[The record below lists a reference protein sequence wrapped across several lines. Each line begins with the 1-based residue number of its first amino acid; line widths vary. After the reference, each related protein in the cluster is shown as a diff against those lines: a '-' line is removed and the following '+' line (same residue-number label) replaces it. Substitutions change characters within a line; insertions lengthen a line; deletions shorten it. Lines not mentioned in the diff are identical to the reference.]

1 MQLHDIFP
9 EVPNVEYSF
18 YIFLAI
24 NLVGFALLYFL
35 YKVLKNRQ
43 NKLHPLDI
51 LKHYNPDDAK
61 QTAYQISYYGKQLAT
76 NETQKQHLSQLEE
89 KLDSYKYLKTSQ
101 SLSKEE
107 QEEIEKFIHTIKG
120 KNV

>member
-1 MQLHDIFP
+1 MELHDIFP
-9 EVPNVEYSF
+9 KVPNSEYSF

-35 YKVLKNRQ
+35 YKILRTRQ
-43 NKLHPLDI
+43 NKLHPLHI
-51 LKHYNPDDAK
+51 LEHYNPDDGK

-76 NETQKQHLSQLEE
+76 SKTQKQHLAQLEE
-89 KLDSYKYLKTSQ
+89 KLAVYKYLKISQ

>member
-35 YKVLKNRQ
+35 YKVLRNRQ

-51 LKHYNPDDAK
+51 LEQYNPDDAK
-61 QTAYQISYYGKQLAT
+61 QTAYQISYYGKELAT
-76 NETQKQHLSQLEE
+76 SETQKQHLAQLEKE
-89 KLDSYKYLKTSQ
+89 LVAYKYLKTSQ
-101 SLSKEE
+101 ALSKEE
-107 QEEIEKFIHTIKG
+107 KEEIEKFIHTIKG